1 MVSADIG
8 RKAVDAAK
16 RYAKVGGHA
25 ADLNFADCF
34 AYACA
39 RAYSV
44 PLLYKGNDFTQ
55 TGLAWLDPRRDAS
68 TLHAALLLLPHS
80 TERPAP
86 SFQAGF

>member
-1 MVSADIG
+1 MIEVAQVTVAQFIEDLGIKKATVSADIG

-39 RAYSV
+39 RAYGV

-55 TGLAWLDPRRDAS
+55 TDLA
-68 TLHAALLLLPHS
+68 
-80 TERPAP
+80 
-86 SFQAGF
+86 